1 MAMPH
6 EGPGSSRSGKP
17 APVTG
22 GLRFAAAALIIVAIA
37 TAALLAWRRSH
48 AATAETA
55 ARVGDAAGGP
65 VVRAVVATPSAPSH
79 HLVLL
84 AEARPFASVTLYA
97 KVSGY
102 LKWIGVDKGD
112 HVNADQVIAI
122 VESPETDAAW
132 SAATAD
138 HAQKALTASRLKQ
151 LLDRKFASQEE
162 TDLAAADEAVAREKL
177 ESLAQQREFEKLKVP
192 FKGTVTA
199 RFADPGALV
208 QNAASSQTS
217 ALPVVTVDDTDSLR
231 VYAYL
236 DQADAASVHN
246 GQSAIITMDERAG
259 LRIPVKVARTSGEL
273 DAKTRKL
280 LVEFDVDNRGGI
292 IVPGSFVHVELD
304 VPEAVLPELPSEA
317 LIVRGTRSVVAVL
330 AADSTVHFHDVTI
343 ASDDGRRMRVLTG
356 VSAGDRVIVNAGDAL
371 TDGARVR
378 PAAMAPAAAAAA
390 APAPGTHR

>member
-1 MAMPH
+1 MATPSDS
-6 EGPGSSRSGKP
+6 PNSSGSNPS
-17 APVTG
+17 APVSG
-22 GLRFAAAALIIVAIA
+22 GLRTVAAVVVIAAIA
-37 TAALLAWRRSH
+37 TAALLASRKSR
-48 AATAETA
+48 AASNETA
-55 ARVGDAAGGP
+55 VRVNDAVGGP
-65 VVRAVVATPSAPSH
+65 VVRAIAAVPSAPSH

-112 HVNADQVIAI
+112 HVKADQVIAI

-177 ESLAQQREFEKLKVP
+177 ESLTQQREFEKLKVP

-236 DQADAASVHN
+236 DQADAQSVRT
-246 GQSAIITMDERAG
+246 GQSAVITMDERAG
-259 LRIPVKVARTSGEL
+259 VRIPVRVARTSGEL

-280 LVEFDVDNRGGI
+280 LVEFDVDNRGAI

-317 LIVRGTRSVVAVL
+317 LIVRGTRSIVAVL
-330 AADSTVHFHDVTI
+330 APDSTVHFHDVTI
-343 ASDDGRRMRVLTG
+343 ASDDGRRIRVLTG
-356 VSAGDRVIVNAGDAL
+356 ISAGDRAVLNAGDAL

-378 PAAMAPAAAAAA
+378 PA
-390 APAPGTHR
+390 GTPK

>member
-1 MAMPH
+1 MKGQPEMATPSD
-6 EGPGSSRSGKP
+6 EPRPSSSGSST
-17 APVTG
+17 PVSG
-22 GLRFAAAALIIVAIA
+22 GLRTVAALVVIVAIA
-37 TAALLAWRRSH
+37 TAGLLAWRRSR
-48 AATAETA
+48 AASGETA
-55 ARVGDAAGGP
+55 LRVGDAAQGP
-65 VVRAVVATPSAPSH
+65 VVRAVSATPSAPSH

-112 HVNADQVIAI
+112 HVKADQVIAI

-132 SAATAD
+132 SAASAD

-162 TDLAAADEAVAREKL
+162 SDLAAADEAVARERL
-177 ESLAQQREFEKLKVP
+177 ESLTQQREFEKLKVP

-236 DQADAASVHN
+236 DQADAASVHD
-246 GQSAIITMDERAG
+246 GQSAVITMDERAG
-259 LRIPVKVARTSGEL
+259 VRIPVKVARTSGEL

-280 LVEFDVDNRGGI
+280 LVEFDVDNRAGT

-330 AADSTVHFHDVTI
+330 GADSTVHFHDVTV

-356 VSAGDRVIVNAGDAL
+356 VAVGDRAIVNASDAL
-371 TDGARVR
+371 ADGARVR
-378 PAAMAPAAAAAA
+378 PAAVTPAA
-390 APAPGTHR
+390 GSNR

>member
-1 MAMPH
+1 MATRSDGPNS
-6 EGPGSSRSGKP
+6 PGSGSP
-17 APVTG
+17 APVSG
-22 GLRFAAAALIIVAIA
+22 GLRTVAAVFVIAAIA

-48 AATAETA
+48 AATNET
-55 ARVGDAAGGP
+55 
-65 VVRAVVATPSAPSH
+65 VVRAVTAIPSAPSH

-112 HVNADQVIAI
+112 HVKADQVIAI

-151 LLDRKFASQEE
+151 LLDKKFASQEE

-177 ESLAQQREFEKLKVP
+177 ESLTQQREFEKLKVP

-217 ALPVVTVDDTDSLR
+217 ALPVVTVPR
-231 VYAYL
+231 VVVCWTPAWFSPF
-236 DQADAASVHN
+236 Q
-246 GQSAIITMDERAG
+246 
-259 LRIPVKVARTSGEL
+259 VKVCAPAPFGAS
-273 DAKTRKL
+273 
-280 LVEFDVDNRGGI
+280 
-292 IVPGSFVHVELD
+292 PPVHT
-304 VPEAVLPELPSEA
+304 VLPLESATVA
-317 LIVRGTRSVVAVL
+317 LMVAGCVAVL
-330 AADSTVHFHDVTI
+330 NCQVALPFCSWAV
-343 ASDDGRRMRVLTG
+343 ASV
-356 VSAGDRVIVNAGDAL
+356 AL
-371 TDGARVR
+371 TVLPTR
-378 PAAMAPAAAAAA
+378 PTAPTR
-390 APAPGTHR
+390 PPPVF

>member
-1 MAMPH
+1 MATEPDD
-6 EGPGSSRSGKP
+6 PNSSRSGSS
-17 APVTG
+17 APLSR
-22 GLRFAAAALIIVAIA
+22 GLRTVAAVFIIAAMAAAAV
-37 TAALLAWRRSH
+37 LAWRRAH
-48 AATAETA
+48 AASSETA
-55 ARVGDAAGGP
+55 LRVSDAAGGP
-65 VVRAVVATPSAPSH
+65 VVRAVAAVASTPSH

-112 HVNADQVIAI
+112 HVKADQVIAI

-132 SAATAD
+132 SAATAH

-162 TDLAAADEAVAREKL
+162 TDLAAADEAVARERL

-192 FKGTVTA
+192 FNGTVTA

-231 VYAYL
+231 IYAYL
-236 DQADAASVHN
+236 DQADAETVHA
-246 GQSAIITMDERAG
+246 GLSAAITMDERAG
-259 LRIPVKVARTSGEL
+259 VHIPVKVARTSGEL

-280 LVEFDVDNRGGI
+280 LVEFDLDNRRGE

-304 VPEAVLPELPSEA
+304 APAPVLPELPSEA
-317 LIVRGTRSVVAVL
+317 LVVRQNRTLVAVL
-330 AADSTVHFHDVTI
+330 AADSTVHFHDVTV
-343 ASDDGRRMRVLTG
+343 ASNDGRRMRLLKG
-356 VSAGDRVIVNAGDAL
+356 VANGDRVVLNAGDAL
-371 TDGARVR
+371 ADGAKVR
-378 PAAMAPAAAAAA
+378 PAADTPAA
-390 APAPGTHR
+390 GSRR

>member
-1 MAMPH
+1 MATRSDGPNS
-6 EGPGSSRSGKP
+6 PGSGSP
-17 APVTG
+17 APVSG
-22 GLRFAAAALIIVAIA
+22 GLRTVAAVFVIAAIA

-48 AATAETA
+48 AATNETA
-55 ARVGDAAGGP
+55 VRVGEAAGGP
-65 VVRAVVATPSAPSH
+65 VVRAVTAIPSAPSH

-112 HVNADQVIAI
+112 HVKADQVIAI

-151 LLDRKFASQEE
+151 LLDKKFASQEE

-177 ESLAQQREFEKLKVP
+177 ESLTQQREFEKLKVP

-236 DQADAASVHN
+236 DQVDAASVHN
-246 GQSAIITMDERAG
+246 GQSAVITMDERANVK
-259 LRIPVKVARTSGEL
+259 IPVKVARTSGEL

-280 LVEFDVDNRGGI
+280 LVEFDVDNRSGI

-304 VPEAVLPELPSEA
+304 VPEQVLPELPSEA
-317 LIVRGTRSVVAVL
+317 LIVRGSRSMIAVL
-330 AADSTVHFHDVTI
+330 APDSVVHFHDVTI

-356 VSAGDRVIVNAGDAL
+356 ISAGDRAIVNAGDAL

-378 PAAMAPAAAAAA
+378 PAAAAPAAGS
-390 APAPGTHR
+390 PR

>member
-1 MAMPH
+1 MATPSDN
-6 EGPGSSRSGKP
+6 PRSSGAASP
-17 APVTG
+17 PPVSG
-22 GLRFAAAALIIVAIA
+22 GLRTVAAVVVIAALA
-37 TAALLAWRRSH
+37 TAAVLASRRSH
-48 AATAETA
+48 AASSETA
-55 ARVGDAAGGP
+55 LRVGEAAGGP
-65 VVRAVVATPSAPSH
+65 VVRATAAVRSTPSH

-112 HVNADQVIAI
+112 RVKANQVIAI

-138 HAQKALTASRLKQ
+138 HTQKALTASRLKQ

-162 TDLAAADEAVAREKL
+162 TDLAAADEAVARERL
-177 ESLAQQREFEKLKVP
+177 ESLAQQKEFEKLKVP
-192 FKGTVTA
+192 FSGTVTS

-236 DQADAASVHN
+236 DQADAASVHD
-246 GQSAIITMDERAG
+246 GLRAVITMDERAG
-259 LRIPVKVARTSGEL
+259 VRIPVKVARTSGEL

-280 LVEFDVDNRGGI
+280 LVEFDVDNRRAQ
-292 IVPGSFVHVELD
+292 IVPGSFVHIELD
-304 VPEAVLPELPSEA
+304 APAPVLPELPSEA
-317 LIVRGTRSVVAVL
+317 LIMRGTRSIIAVL
-330 AADSTVHFHDVTI
+330 APDSIVHFHDVVV
-343 ASDDGRRMRVLTG
+343 ASDDGRRIRVLTG
-356 VSAGDRVIVNAGDAL
+356 IAVGDRAILNAGDAL
-371 TDGARVR
+371 ADGARVR
-378 PAAMAPAAAAAA
+378 PAADAPAA
-390 APAPGTHR
+390 GSRR

>member
-1 MAMPH
+1 METASDDPN
-6 EGPGSSRSGKP
+6 SSRSGSP
-17 APVTG
+17 PPLSR
-22 GLRFAAAALIIVAIA
+22 GLRTVAAVVVIGALAAAAV
-37 TAALLAWRRSH
+37 LAWRRAH
-48 AATAETA
+48 AASSETA
-55 ARVGDAAGGP
+55 VRVSDAAGGP
-65 VVRAVVATPSAPSH
+65 VVRAVAAVASTPSH

-112 HVNADQVIAI
+112 HVKADQVIAI

-162 TDLAAADEAVAREKL
+162 TDLAAADEAVARERL

-192 FKGTVTA
+192 FNGTVTA

-236 DQADAASVHN
+236 DQVDAASVRD
-246 GQSAIITMDERAG
+246 GQLAVITMDERPG
-259 LRIPVKVARTSGEL
+259 VRIPVKVARTSGEL

-280 LVEFDVDNRGGI
+280 LVEFDVDNRGGR
-292 IVPGSFVHVELD
+292 IVAGSFVHVELD
-304 VPEAVLPELPSEA
+304 VPAPVLPELPSEA
-317 LIVRGTRSVVAVL
+317 LIVRGSRSIVAVL
-330 AADSTVHFHDVTI
+330 AADSTVHFHSVTV

-356 VSAGDRVIVNAGDAL
+356 IAVGDRAIVNAGDAL
-371 TDGARVR
+371 ADGAKVR
-378 PAAMAPAAAAAA
+378 PAADPPAT
-390 APAPGTHR
+390 GSRR

>member
-1 MAMPH
+1 METASDDPS
-6 EGPGSSRSGKP
+6 SSRSGSP
-17 APVTG
+17 APLSR
-22 GLRFAAAALIIVAIA
+22 GLRTVAAVVVIGALAAAAV
-37 TAALLAWRRSH
+37 LAWRRAH
-48 AATAETA
+48 AASSETA
-55 ARVGDAAGGP
+55 VRVSDAAGGP
-65 VVRAVVATPSAPSH
+65 VVRAVAAVASTPSH

-112 HVNADQVIAI
+112 HVKADQVIAI

-162 TDLAAADEAVAREKL
+162 TDLAAADEAVARERL

-192 FKGTVTA
+192 FNGTVTA

-236 DQADAASVHN
+236 DQADAASVRG
-246 GQSAIITMDERAG
+246 GQMAVITMDERPG
-259 LRIPVKVARTSGEL
+259 VRIPVKVARTSGEL

-280 LVEFDVDNRGGI
+280 LVEFDVDNRGGR
-292 IVPGSFVHVELD
+292 IVAGSFVHVELD
-304 VPEAVLPELPSEA
+304 VPAPVLPELPSEA
-317 LIVRGTRSVVAVL
+317 LIVRGSRSIVAVL
-330 AADSTVHFHDVTI
+330 ATDSTVHFHDVTV

-356 VSAGDRVIVNAGDAL
+356 IAVGDRAIVNAGDAL
-371 TDGARVR
+371 ADGAKVR
-378 PAAMAPAAAAAA
+378 PAADPPAT
-390 APAPGTHR
+390 GSRR